1 MTAMDERNP
10 SRRLGGLALAGL
22 WLVVAAAA
30 VGVGFGAVRM
40 VGAEVTDPVTSPLS
54 AGRVATSPTPGTSPT
69 PATSPTPVPS
79 APAGRGTATPAHT
92 RPAEDRTP
100 TSPVRAGTSTRTVRV
115 TGGTVAVR
123 CTGDSASL
131 LYARPDDG
139 YVTTVKSR
147 GPAEVEVE
155 FRSSGGDG
163 RGRVKARC
171 SGGTAS
177 VEARD
182 R

>member
-1 MTAMDERNP
+1 MTVMDGRNP

-22 WLVVAAAA
+22 WLVVATAA

-54 AGRVATSPTPGTSPT
+54 AGRVATSP
-69 PATSPTPVPS
+69 APS
-79 APAGRGTATPAHT
+79 ARAGRGTAAPAHT

-100 TSPVRAGTSTRTVRV
+100 TSPVRGGTSTRTVRV

-155 FRSSGGDG
+155 FQSSGGDG